1 MRLFEVHSF
10 VSIDQEH
17 DHGSLEGYVVDATL
31 PQLQNYLSAQGA
43 EQSVINDLLKKYKR
57 IGLLRN
63 LYVDED
69 HRNTGIGTSL
79 VDSAINDAFKYG
91 ADAVVLVADSNEDN
105 SQLGRSL
112 EDWYKTWGFTTID
125 HAGRDPI
132 MVLEK

>member
-17 DHGSLEGYVVDATL
+17 DNGSLEGYVVDATL

-57 IGLLRN
+57 IGVLRN

-91 ADAVVLVADSNEDN
+91 ADVVLLVADSNEDN

-112 EDWYKTWGFTTID
+112 EDWYKTWGFTTIGL
-125 HAGRDPI
+125 AGRDPI